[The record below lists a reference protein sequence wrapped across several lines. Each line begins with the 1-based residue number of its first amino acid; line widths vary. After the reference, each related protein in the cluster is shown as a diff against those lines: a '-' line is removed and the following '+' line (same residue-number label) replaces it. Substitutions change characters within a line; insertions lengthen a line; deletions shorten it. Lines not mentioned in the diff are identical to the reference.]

1 MLLTN
6 NYYRITNKVY
16 KFISEENFYL
26 KNCRVIS
33 ELVNIEIYRGL
44 KISEFILSS
53 QNVHS
58 LFKYYMFVYHNV
70 VLDYFINS
78 VYLIIN

>member
-26 KNCRVIS
+26 KNSRVIS
-33 ELVNIEIYRGL
+33 ELVNIETYRGL
-44 KISEFILSS
+44 KISEFILSF
-53 QNVHS
+53 QYVHCLNITC
-58 LFKYYMFVYHNV
+58 LFITKRSY
-70 VLDYFINS
+70 
-78 VYLIIN
+78 